1 MQFTLDPQVGNG
13 TSLRGYVTT
22 TLARL
27 IEVFG
32 EPQYYGEGDKVTVD
46 WAMAFEDGTVA
57 TIYDWKRYD
66 LGAPDMDELMEYNI
80 GGFNRDVVELVK
92 NAVLAKERLV

>member
-1 MQFTLDPQVGNG
+1 MHDVSNG
-13 TSLRGYVTT
+13 TSLQGYVTT
-22 TLARL
+22 TMRDL
-27 IEVFG
+27 IAAFD
-32 EPQYYGEGDKVTVD
+32 EPTFYYPGDKVTVE
-46 WAMAFEDGTVA
+46 WVHTFSDGSVA

-92 NAVLAKERLV
+92 KAVLLGKTVV

>member
-1 MQFTLDPQVGNG
+1 MF
-13 TSLRGYVTT
+13 S
-22 TLARL
+22 
-27 IEVFG
+27 
-32 EPQYYGEGDKVTVD
+32 
-46 WAMAFEDGTVA
+46 DGSVA